1 MKKIETSLELI
12 TKKITVKEYFT
23 GVIRKGNNHSA
34 RINIPVGY
42 EGKKFILAIMEED
55 NNAEHNQHQ

>member
-1 MKKIETSLELI
+1 
-12 TKKITVKEYFT
+12 
-23 GVIRKGNNHSA
+23 
-34 RINIPVGY
+34 VGY